1 VSHES
6 DEGVDVWYC
15 HGLHVAELRSRGV
28 DGGNVVGS
36 SSRGVILETEARLE
50 ATGKELVRDGD
61 TCDGVQEEDF
71 RPGGG
76 TTVER
81 VDLDFC
87 KHFVE
92 RNKELGLILEELPRP
107 VHVDHHDPH
116 VRSTEL
122 LENPV
127 TKEQKVPGVFDIQ
140 LASVSHSEKRGDFKQ
155 LRAECGGRGE
165 SFESLRRSSVIPGGV
180 PAWCHGWR
188 HRRML
193 KRRRCR
199 RPLRCRLHQR
209 GCRGDPWCR
218 QRREW

>member
-1 VSHES
+1 MAVVNVGEKLFARPLVAGGFREVEAHES
-6 DEGVDVWYC
+6 DEGVDVRYC

-92 RNKELGLILEELPRP
+92 RNKELGLILEELPGPCWRT
-107 VHVDHHDPH
+107 VC
-116 VRSTEL
+116 EAL
-122 LENPV
+122 L
-127 TKEQKVPGVFDIQ
+127 
-140 LASVSHSEKRGDFKQ
+140 
-155 LRAECGGRGE
+155 
-165 SFESLRRSSVIPGGV
+165 
-180 PAWCHGWR
+180 
-188 HRRML
+188 
-193 KRRRCR
+193 
-199 RPLRCRLHQR
+199 
-209 GCRGDPWCR
+209 
-218 QRREW
+218 